1 MKNNKH
7 CHVRLAKHRAC
18 ILSATLVSPLLL
30 VAIIYT
36 QADAQNPTQTASVT
50 VASQKTTTTTVA
62 PAIVDNL
69 EQEQE
74 QEQEHDTDTDTDSI
88 SYGFEALQNS
98 FAIDIDLPVENLDDN
113 PNSAQLVKFS
123 SLTPSLLALIMQQN
137 GVDINDKQNYR
148 LIDAKGHIMPMAIR
162 PVSKQSSVNQVL
174 QVVSVETDN
183 PNAVE
188 KLRHAL
194 TVQFDN
200 PDNQQS
206 INIDLSNLPSNPV
219 AAVTNSPVRTWWL
232 TNPNFAKTQ
241 PALSTEQ
248 SVNLWLKFLPVNSAP
263 PSKRPLQLQIY
274 GSDDLQ
280 SWQMVSQTVVS
291 PFDPSQ
297 PTQRGQ
303 PSQMVATQADG
314 TNQPIATGNAIAIEP
329 QQANY
334 RYWQVVANQ
343 PINLE
348 AASLNRMVSEASFF
362 LTRASFSKTKDNANQ
377 WRLSL
382 AQPMLTTGVSFFVP
396 ENQLW
401 QVSINVPEQ
410 EANQLAKINKTA
422 NVSNDKTLANS
433 QIDKNHTT
441 VSWQPTLTK
450 SLQLGGQ
457 MQQDD
462 LPVDLLTPMY
472 EMYFLAQGTAPYRLV
487 INEPPVLQQPNIT
500 LSNQQLTS
508 LGNTVE
514 GQMQNIEALN
524 NPNASFERY
533 KTWALWGVLA
543 AIVAAL
549 ALIALRLYQQTT
561 TQAPKE

>member
-1 MKNNKH
+1 MKKNKH
-7 CHVRLAKHRAC
+7 CQVKLAKYRAC
-18 ILSATLVSPLLL
+18 ILSVTLVSPLLL

-50 VASQKTTTTTVA
+50 VTSQKTTTTVA

-69 EQEQE
+69 EQEQK
-74 QEQEHDTDTDTDSI
+74 HDTDSI

-98 FAIDIDLPVENLDDN
+98 FVIDIDLPVEDLQDN

-137 GVDINDKQNYR
+137 GATISDKQNYR

-162 PVSKQSSVNQVL
+162 QVSKQSSVNQVL

-194 TVQFDN
+194 TVQLDN

-206 INIDLSNLPSNPV
+206 INIDLSNLPSNQV

-232 TNPNFAKTQ
+232 TNPNFAKNQ

-248 SVNLWLKFLPVNSAP
+248 AVNLWLKFLPVNSAQ

-291 PFDPSQ
+291 PFSPS
-297 PTQRGQ
+297 QRGQ
-303 PSQMVATQADG
+303 PSQMLAPQADG

-362 LTRASFSKTKDNANQ
+362 LTHASFSKTKDDANQ

-401 QVSINVPEQ
+401 QVRISVPEQ

-433 QIDKNHTT
+433 QIDKNHTV

-450 SLQLGGQ
+450 SLQLSGQ

-487 INEPPVLQQPNIT
+487 INEPGVLQQPNIT

>member
-1 MKNNKH
+1 MKKNKH
-7 CHVRLAKHRAC
+7 CQVKLAKYRAC
-18 ILSATLVSPLLL
+18 ILSVTLVSPLLL

-50 VASQKTTTTTVA
+50 VTSQKTTTTVA

-69 EQEQE
+69 EQEQK
-74 QEQEHDTDTDTDSI
+74 HDTDSI

-98 FAIDIDLPVENLDDN
+98 FVIDIDLPVEDLQDN

-137 GVDINDKQNYR
+137 GATISDKQNYR

-194 TVQFDN
+194 TVQLDN
-200 PDNQQS
+200 PNNQQS

-232 TNPNFAKTQ
+232 TNPNFAKTE

-248 SVNLWLKFLPVNSAP
+248 AVNLWLKFLPVNSAQ

-291 PFDPSQ
+291 PFSPS
-297 PTQRGQ
+297 QRGQ
-303 PSQMVATQADG
+303 PSQMLAPQADG

-343 PINLE
+343 PVNLE
-348 AASLNRMVSEASFF
+348 AASLNRRVSEPSFF
-362 LTRASFSKTKDNANQ
+362 LTHASFSKTKDDANQ

-401 QVSINVPEQ
+401 QVRISVPEQ

-450 SLQLGGQ
+450 SLHLDGQ

-462 LPVDLLTPMY
+462 LPVNLLTPMY

-487 INEPPVLQQPNIT
+487 INEPGVLQQPNIT

>member
-1 MKNNKH
+1 MKKNKH

-36 QADAQNPTQTASVT
+36 QADAQNPTQTASIT
-50 VASQKTTTTTVA
+50 VASQKTTTTTTVA
-62 PAIVDNL
+62 PAIVDNS
-69 EQEQE
+69 
-74 QEQEHDTDTDTDSI
+74 EQEHDTDNI

-137 GVDINDKQNYR
+137 GVSISDKQNYR

-194 TVQFDN
+194 TVQLDN

-219 AAVTNSPVRTWWL
+219 AAVTNNPVRTWWL
-232 TNPNFAKTQ
+232 TNPNFAKNQ
-241 PALSTEQ
+241 SNLSTEQ
-248 SVNLWLKFLPVNSAP
+248 AVNLWLKFLPVNSAQ

-291 PFDPSQ
+291 PFSPSQ
-297 PTQRGQ
+297 STQH
-303 PSQMVATQADG
+303 SQMVAPQADG

-362 LTRASFSKTKDNANQ
+362 LTRASFSKVKDDTNQ

-401 QVSINVPEQ
+401 QVSIKVPEQ

-422 NVSNDKTLANS
+422 NVSNDKILANS

-462 LPVDLLTPMY
+462 LPVNLLTPMY

-487 INEPPVLQQPNIT
+487 INEPRVLQQPNIT

-524 NPNASFERY
+524 NPNAAFERY

>member
-1 MKNNKH
+1 MKKNKH

-36 QADAQNPTQTASVT
+36 QADAQNPTQTASLT
-50 VASQKTTTTTVA
+50 IASQKTTTTVA
-62 PAIVDNL
+62 PAIVDNS
-69 EQEQE
+69 E
-74 QEQEHDTDTDTDSI
+74 QEQEHDTESI
-88 SYGFEALQNS
+88 NYGFEALQNS
-98 FAIDIDLPVENLDDN
+98 FAIDIDLPGENQEDN
-113 PNSAQLVKFS
+113 PNSAQLIKFS

-137 GVDINDKQNYR
+137 GATISDKQNYR
-148 LIDAKGHIMPMAIR
+148 LIDAKGHIMPIAIR

-194 TVQFDN
+194 TVQLDN

-232 TNPNFAKTQ
+232 TNPNFAKNQ

-248 SVNLWLKFLPVNSAP
+248 AVNLWLKFLPVNSAQ

-291 PFDPSQ
+291 PFS
-297 PTQRGQ
+297 PTQ
-303 PSQMVATQADG
+303 PSQMVAPQADG

-329 QQANY
+329 QRANY

-362 LTRASFSKTKDNANQ
+362 LTRASFSKTKDDANQ

-487 INEPPVLQQPNIT
+487 INEPRVLQQPNIT

>member
-1 MKNNKH
+1 MKKNKH

-36 QADAQNPTQTASVT
+36 QADAQNPTQTASIT

-62 PAIVDNL
+62 PAIVDNS
-69 EQEQE
+69 EQA
-74 QEQEHDTDTDTDSI
+74 HDTDNI

-98 FAIDIDLPVENLDDN
+98 FAIDIDLPGENQADN

-137 GVDINDKQNYR
+137 GVSISDKQNYR

-194 TVQFDN
+194 TVQLDN

-219 AAVTNSPVRTWWL
+219 AAVTNNPVRTWWL
-232 TNPNFAKTQ
+232 TNPNFAKNQ
-241 PALSTEQ
+241 SNLSTEQ
-248 SVNLWLKFLPVNSAP
+248 AVNLWLKFLPVNSAQ

-291 PFDPSQ
+291 PFSPSQ
-297 PTQRGQ
+297 STQH
-303 PSQMVATQADG
+303 SQMVAPQADG

-362 LTRASFSKTKDNANQ
+362 LTRASFSKTKDDANQ

>member
-1 MKNNKH
+1 M
-7 CHVRLAKHRAC
+7 
-18 ILSATLVSPLLL
+18 L

-50 VASQKTTTTTVA
+50 VASQKTTTTTTVA
-62 PAIVDNL
+62 PAIVDKS
-69 EQEQE
+69 
-74 QEQEHDTDTDTDSI
+74 EQEHDTDNI

-137 GVDINDKQNYR
+137 GATISDKQNYR

-194 TVQFDN
+194 TVQLDN

-232 TNPNFAKTQ
+232 TNPNFAKNQ

-248 SVNLWLKFLPVNSAP
+248 AVNLWLKFLPVNSAQ

-297 PTQRGQ
+297 STQPTQH
-303 PSQMVATQADG
+303 SQMVAAQADG

-362 LTRASFSKTKDNANQ
+362 LTHASFSKTKDDANQ

-410 EANQLAKINKTA
+410 EVNQLAKINKTA

-450 SLQLGGQ
+450 SLHLDGQ

-462 LPVDLLTPMY
+462 LPVNLLTPMY

-487 INEPPVLQQPNIT
+487 INEPRVLQQPNIT

>member
-1 MKNNKH
+1 MKKNKH
-7 CHVRLAKHRAC
+7 CHVRLAKYRAC
-18 ILSATLVSPLLL
+18 ILSVTLVSPLLL

-50 VASQKTTTTTVA
+50 VASQKATTTTVA
-62 PAIVDNL
+62 PAIVDNS
-69 EQEQE
+69 
-74 QEQEHDTDTDTDSI
+74 EQEHDTDNI

-98 FAIDIDLPVENLDDN
+98 FAIDIDLPGENQADN

-137 GVDINDKQNYR
+137 GVSISDKQNYR
-148 LIDAKGHIMPMAIR
+148 LIDAKGHIMPTAIR

-194 TVQFDN
+194 TVQLDN

-219 AAVTNSPVRTWWL
+219 AAVTNNPVRTWWL
-232 TNPNFAKTQ
+232 TNPNFAKNQ
-241 PALSTEQ
+241 SNLSTEQ
-248 SVNLWLKFLPVNSAP
+248 AVNLWLKFLPVNSAQ

-291 PFDPSQ
+291 PFSPSQ
-297 PTQRGQ
+297 STQH
-303 PSQMVATQADG
+303 SQMVAPQADG
-314 TNQPIATGNAIAIEP
+314 TNQPIAAGNAIAIEP

-362 LTRASFSKTKDNANQ
+362 LTRASFSKVKDDTNQ

-422 NVSNDKTLANS
+422 NVSNDKILANS

-462 LPVDLLTPMY
+462 LPVNLLTPMY

-487 INEPPVLQQPNIT
+487 INEPRVLQQPNIT

-533 KTWALWGVLA
+533 KKWALWGVLA

>member
-1 MKNNKH
+1 MKKNKH
-7 CHVRLAKHRAC
+7 CHVRLAKYRAC
-18 ILSATLVSPLLL
+18 ILSVTLVSPLLL

-50 VASQKTTTTTVA
+50 VASQKATTTTVA
-62 PAIVDNL
+62 PAIVDNS
-69 EQEQE
+69 
-74 QEQEHDTDTDTDSI
+74 EQEHDTDNI

-98 FAIDIDLPVENLDDN
+98 FAIDIDLPGENQADN

-194 TVQFDN
+194 TVQLDN

-219 AAVTNSPVRTWWL
+219 AAVTNNPVRTWWL
-232 TNPNFAKTQ
+232 TNPNFAKNQ
-241 PALSTEQ
+241 SNLSTEQ
-248 SVNLWLKFLPVNSAP
+248 AVNLWLKFLPVNSAQ

-291 PFDPSQ
+291 PFSPSQ
-297 PTQRGQ
+297 STQH
-303 PSQMVATQADG
+303 SQMVAPQADG

-362 LTRASFSKTKDNANQ
+362 LTRASFSKVKDDTNQ

-401 QVSINVPEQ
+401 QVSIKVPEQ

-422 NVSNDKTLANS
+422 NVSNDKILANS

-462 LPVDLLTPMY
+462 LPVNLLTPMY

-487 INEPPVLQQPNIT
+487 INEPRVLQQPNIT

-543 AIVAAL
+543 AIIAAL

>member
-1 MKNNKH
+1 MKKNKH
-7 CHVRLAKHRAC
+7 CQVKLAKYRAC
-18 ILSATLVSPLLL
+18 ILSVTLVSPLLL

-50 VASQKTTTTTVA
+50 VTSQKTTTTVA

-69 EQEQE
+69 EQEQK
-74 QEQEHDTDTDTDSI
+74 HDTDSI

-98 FAIDIDLPVENLDDN
+98 FVIDIDLPVEDLQDN

-137 GVDINDKQNYR
+137 GATISDKQNYR

-162 PVSKQSSVNQVL
+162 QVSKQSSVNQVL

-194 TVQFDN
+194 TVQLDN

-206 INIDLSNLPSNPV
+206 INIDLSNLPSNQV

-232 TNPNFAKTQ
+232 TNPNFAKNQ

-248 SVNLWLKFLPVNSAP
+248 AVNLWLKFLPVNSAQ

-291 PFDPSQ
+291 PFSPS
-297 PTQRGQ
+297 QRGQ
-303 PSQMVATQADG
+303 PSQMLAPQADG

-362 LTRASFSKTKDNANQ
+362 LTRASFSKTKEDANQ

-410 EANQLAKINKTA
+410 EVNQLAKINKTA

-487 INEPPVLQQPNIT
+487 INEPGVLQQPNIT

>member
-1 MKNNKH
+1 MKKNKH

-50 VASQKTTTTTVA
+50 VASQKTTTTMVA
-62 PAIVDNL
+62 PAIVDNS
-69 EQEQE
+69 
-74 QEQEHDTDTDTDSI
+74 EQEHDTDSI

-98 FAIDIDLPVENLDDN
+98 FAIDIDLPGENQENN

-137 GVDINDKQNYR
+137 GATISDKQNYR

-194 TVQFDN
+194 TVQLDN
-200 PDNQQS
+200 PNNQQS

-232 TNPNFAKTQ
+232 TNPNFAKTE
-241 PALSTEQ
+241 PTLSTEQ
-248 SVNLWLKFLPVNSAP
+248 AVNLWLKFLPVNAAQ

-291 PFDPSQ
+291 PFSPSQ
-297 PTQRGQ
+297 ATQPSQ
-303 PSQMVATQADG
+303 SSQMVAAQADG
-314 TNQPIATGNAIAIEP
+314 SNQPIATGHAIAIEP

-343 PINLE
+343 PVNLE
-348 AASLNRMVSEASFF
+348 AASLNRRVSEPSFF
-362 LTRASFSKTKDNANQ
+362 LTRASFSKTKEDANQ

-401 QVSINVPEQ
+401 QVSISVPEQ
-410 EANQLAKINKTA
+410 EANQLAKINNTA
-422 NVSNDKTLANS
+422 NVGNDKTLATT
-433 QIDKNHTT
+433 QIDKNHTV

-462 LPVDLLTPMY
+462 LPVNLLTPMY

-487 INEPPVLQQPNIT
+487 INEPRVLQQPNIT

-524 NPNASFERY
+524 NPNAAFERY

>member
-1 MKNNKH
+1 MKKNKH
-7 CHVRLAKHRAC
+7 CHVKLAKHRAC

-50 VASQKTTTTTVA
+50 VTSQKTTTTVA

-69 EQEQE
+69 EQEQK
-74 QEQEHDTDTDTDSI
+74 HDTDSI

-98 FAIDIDLPVENLDDN
+98 FVIDIDLPVEDLQDN

-137 GVDINDKQNYR
+137 GATISDKQNYR

-194 TVQFDN
+194 NVQLNN

-206 INIDLSNLPSNPV
+206 INIDFSNLPSNPV

-232 TNPNFAKTQ
+232 TNPNFAKNQ

-248 SVNLWLKFLPVNSAP
+248 AVNLWLKFLPVNSAQ

-297 PTQRGQ
+297 STQPTQH
-303 PSQMVATQADG
+303 SQMLAPQADG
-314 TNQPIATGNAIAIEP
+314 SNQPIATGNAIAIEP

-362 LTRASFSKTKDNANQ
+362 LTHASFSKTKDDANQ

-410 EANQLAKINKTA
+410 EVNQLAKINKTA

-433 QIDKNHTT
+433 QIDKNHTV

-450 SLQLGGQ
+450 SLHLDGQ

-462 LPVDLLTPMY
+462 LPVNLLTPMY

-487 INEPPVLQQPNIT
+487 INEPRVLQQPNIT

>member
-1 MKNNKH
+1 MKKNKH
-7 CHVRLAKHRAC
+7 CQVKLAKYRAC
-18 ILSATLVSPLLL
+18 ILSVTLVSPLLL

-50 VASQKTTTTTVA
+50 VTSQKTTTTVA

-69 EQEQE
+69 EQEQK
-74 QEQEHDTDTDTDSI
+74 HDTDSI

-98 FAIDIDLPVENLDDN
+98 FVIDIDLPVEDLQDN

-137 GVDINDKQNYR
+137 GATISDKQNYR

-194 TVQFDN
+194 NVQLNN

-206 INIDLSNLPSNPV
+206 INIDLSNLPSNQV

-232 TNPNFAKTQ
+232 TNPNFAKNQ

-248 SVNLWLKFLPVNSAP
+248 AVNLWLKFLPVNSAQ

-291 PFDPSQ
+291 PFSPS
-297 PTQRGQ
+297 QRGQ
-303 PSQMVATQADG
+303 PSQMLAPQADG

-348 AASLNRMVSEASFF
+348 AASLNRRVSEASFF
-362 LTRASFSKTKDNANQ
+362 LTHASFSKTKDDANQ

-410 EANQLAKINKTA
+410 EVNQLAKINKTA

-487 INEPPVLQQPNIT
+487 INEPGVLQQPNIT

>member
-1 MKNNKH
+1 MKKNKH

-50 VASQKTTTTTVA
+50 VTSQKTTTTVA

-69 EQEQE
+69 EQEQK
-74 QEQEHDTDTDTDSI
+74 HDTDSI

-98 FAIDIDLPVENLDDN
+98 FVIDIDLPVEDLQDN

-137 GVDINDKQNYR
+137 GATISDKQNYR

-194 TVQFDN
+194 NVQLNN

-206 INIDLSNLPSNPV
+206 INIDFSNLPSNPV

-248 SVNLWLKFLPVNSAP
+248 AVNLWLKFLPVNSAQ

-297 PTQRGQ
+297 STQPTQH
-303 PSQMVATQADG
+303 SQMVAPQADG
-314 TNQPIATGNAIAIEP
+314 SNQPIATGNAIAIEP

-343 PINLE
+343 PVNLE
-348 AASLNRMVSEASFF
+348 AASLNRRVSEPSFF
-362 LTRASFSKTKDNANQ
+362 LTRASFSKTKEDANQ

-422 NVSNDKTLANS
+422 NVSNDKILANS
-433 QIDKNHTT
+433 QIDKNHTV

-462 LPVDLLTPMY
+462 LPVNLLTPMY

-487 INEPPVLQQPNIT
+487 INEPRVLQQPNIT

>member
-18 ILSATLVSPLLL
+18 ILSVTLVSPLLL

-50 VASQKTTTTTVA
+50 VASQKTTTTTTVA
-62 PAIVDNL
+62 PAIVDKS
-69 EQEQE
+69 
-74 QEQEHDTDTDTDSI
+74 EQEHDTDNI

-98 FAIDIDLPVENLDDN
+98 FAIDIDLPGENQADN

-137 GVDINDKQNYR
+137 GVSISDKQNYR

-194 TVQFDN
+194 TVQLDN

-219 AAVTNSPVRTWWL
+219 AAVANSPVRTWWL
-232 TNPNFAKTQ
+232 TNPNFAKNQST
-241 PALSTEQ
+241 LSTEQ
-248 SVNLWLKFLPVNSAP
+248 AVNLWLKFLPVNSAQ

-291 PFDPSQ
+291 PFN
-297 PTQRGQ
+297 PTQH
-303 PSQMVATQADG
+303 SQMVAPQADG
-314 TNQPIATGNAIAIEP
+314 SNQPIATGNAIAIEP

-362 LTRASFSKTKDNANQ
+362 LTRASFSKTKDDTSQ

-487 INEPPVLQQPNIT
+487 INEPGVLQQPNIT

>member
-1 MKNNKH
+1 MKKNKH
-7 CHVRLAKHRAC
+7 CQVKLAKYRAC
-18 ILSATLVSPLLL
+18 ILSVTLVSPLLL

-50 VASQKTTTTTVA
+50 VTSQKTTTTVA

-69 EQEQE
+69 EQEQK
-74 QEQEHDTDTDTDSI
+74 HDTDSI

-98 FAIDIDLPVENLDDN
+98 FVIDIDLPVEDLQDN

-137 GVDINDKQNYR
+137 GATISDKQNYR

-162 PVSKQSSVNQVL
+162 QVSKQSSVNQVL

-194 TVQFDN
+194 NVQLNN

-206 INIDLSNLPSNPV
+206 INIDFSNLPSNPV

-232 TNPNFAKTQ
+232 TNPNFAKNQ

-248 SVNLWLKFLPVNSAP
+248 AVNLWLKFLPVNSAQ

-297 PTQRGQ
+297 STQPTQH
-303 PSQMVATQADG
+303 SQMVAAQADG
-314 TNQPIATGNAIAIEP
+314 SNQPIATGNAIAIEP

-343 PINLE
+343 PVNLE

-362 LTRASFSKTKDNANQ
+362 LTHASFSKTKDDANQ

-401 QVSINVPEQ
+401 QVRISVPEQ
-410 EANQLAKINKTA
+410 EVNQLAKINKTA

-487 INEPPVLQQPNIT
+487 INEPRVLQQPNIT

>member
-1 MKNNKH
+1 MKKNKH

-62 PAIVDNL
+62 PAIVDNS
-69 EQEQE
+69 
-74 QEQEHDTDTDTDSI
+74 EQEHDTDSI

-98 FAIDIDLPVENLDDN
+98 FAIDIDLPGENQADN

-137 GVDINDKQNYR
+137 GATISDKQNYR

-194 TVQFDN
+194 TVQLDN

-241 PALSTEQ
+241 PTLSTEQ
-248 SVNLWLKFLPVNSAP
+248 AVNLWLKFLPVNSAQ

-291 PFDPSQ
+291 PFDSS
-297 PTQRGQ
+297 QRGQ
-303 PSQMVATQADG
+303 PSQMVAPQADG
-314 TNQPIATGNAIAIEP
+314 SNQPIATGNAIAIEP

-343 PINLE
+343 PVNLE
-348 AASLNRMVSEASFF
+348 AASLNRRVSEPSFF
-362 LTRASFSKTKDNANQ
+362 LTRASFSKTKDDANQ

-487 INEPPVLQQPNIT
+487 INEPRVLQQPNIT

>member
-1 MKNNKH
+1 MKKNKH

-50 VASQKTTTTTVA
+50 VASQKATTTTVA
-62 PAIVDNL
+62 PAIVDKS
-69 EQEQE
+69 
-74 QEQEHDTDTDTDSI
+74 EQEHDTDNI

-98 FAIDIDLPVENLDDN
+98 FAIDIDLPGENQADN

-137 GVDINDKQNYR
+137 GVSISDKQNYR

-194 TVQFDN
+194 TVQLDN

-219 AAVTNSPVRTWWL
+219 AAVTNNPVRTWWL
-232 TNPNFAKTQ
+232 TNPNFAKNQ
-241 PALSTEQ
+241 SNLSTEQ
-248 SVNLWLKFLPVNSAP
+248 AVNLWLKFLPVNSAQ

-291 PFDPSQ
+291 PFSPSQ
-297 PTQRGQ
+297 STQH
-303 PSQMVATQADG
+303 SQMVAPQADG

-362 LTRASFSKTKDNANQ
+362 LTRASFSKVKDDTNQ

-433 QIDKNHTT
+433 QIDKNNTT
-441 VSWQPTLTK
+441 VGWQPTLTK

-472 EMYFLAQGTAPYRLV
+472 EMYFLAQGIAPYRLV

>member
-1 MKNNKH
+1 MKKNKH
-7 CHVRLAKHRAC
+7 CQVKLAKYRAC
-18 ILSATLVSPLLL
+18 ILSVTLVSPLLL

-62 PAIVDNL
+62 PAIVDKS
-69 EQEQE
+69 
-74 QEQEHDTDTDTDSI
+74 EQEHDTDNI

-98 FAIDIDLPVENLDDN
+98 FAIDIDLPGENQADN

-137 GVDINDKQNYR
+137 GATISDKQNYR

-194 TVQFDN
+194 TVQLDN

-232 TNPNFAKTQ
+232 TNPNFAKNQST
-241 PALSTEQ
+241 LSTAQ
-248 SVNLWLKFLPVNSAP
+248 AVNLWLKFLPVNSAQ

-297 PTQRGQ
+297 STQPTQH
-303 PSQMVATQADG
+303 SQMVAAQADG
-314 TNQPIATGNAIAIEP
+314 SNQPIATGNAIAIEP

-343 PINLE
+343 PVNLE

-362 LTRASFSKTKDNANQ
+362 LTHASFSKTKDDANQ

-401 QVSINVPEQ
+401 QVRISVPEQ

-487 INEPPVLQQPNIT
+487 INEPGVLQQPNIT

>member
-1 MKNNKH
+1 MKKNKH
-7 CHVRLAKHRAC
+7 CQVKLAKYRAC
-18 ILSATLVSPLLL
+18 ILSVTLVSPLLL

-50 VASQKTTTTTVA
+50 VVSQKTTTTVA

-69 EQEQE
+69 EQEQK
-74 QEQEHDTDTDTDSI
+74 HDTDSI

-98 FAIDIDLPVENLDDN
+98 FVIDIDLPVEDLQDN

-137 GVDINDKQNYR
+137 GATISDKQNYR

-194 TVQFDN
+194 NVQLNN

-206 INIDLSNLPSNPV
+206 INIDFSNLPSNPV

-232 TNPNFAKTQ
+232 TNPNFAKTE
-241 PALSTEQ
+241 PTLSTEQ
-248 SVNLWLKFLPVNSAP
+248 AVNLWLKFLPVNAAQ

-291 PFDPSQ
+291 PFSPS
-297 PTQRGQ
+297 QRGQ
-303 PSQMVATQADG
+303 PSQMLAPQADG

-343 PINLE
+343 PVNLE
-348 AASLNRMVSEASFF
+348 AASLNRRVSEASFF
-362 LTRASFSKTKDNANQ
+362 LTHASFSKTKDDANQ

-401 QVSINVPEQ
+401 QVRISVPEQ
-410 EANQLAKINKTA
+410 EVNQLAKINKTA

-487 INEPPVLQQPNIT
+487 INEPGVLQQPNIT

>member
-1 MKNNKH
+1 MKKNKH

-62 PAIVDNL
+62 PAIVDKS
-69 EQEQE
+69 
-74 QEQEHDTDTDTDSI
+74 EQEHDTDNI

-98 FAIDIDLPVENLDDN
+98 FAIDIDLPGENQADN

-194 TVQFDN
+194 TVQLDN

-219 AAVTNSPVRTWWL
+219 AAVTNNPVRTWWL
-232 TNPNFAKTQ
+232 TNPNFAKNQ
-241 PALSTEQ
+241 SNLSTEQ
-248 SVNLWLKFLPVNSAP
+248 AVNLWLKFLPVNSAQ

-291 PFDPSQ
+291 PFSPSQSTQ
-297 PTQRGQ
+297 PTQH
-303 PSQMVATQADG
+303 SQMVAPQADG

-362 LTRASFSKTKDNANQ
+362 LTRASFSKVKDDTNQ

-401 QVSINVPEQ
+401 QVSIKVPEQ

-462 LPVDLLTPMY
+462 LPVNLLTPMY

-487 INEPPVLQQPNIT
+487 INEPRVLQQPNIT
-500 LSNQQLTS
+500 LSNQQLTR

-543 AIVAAL
+543 AIIAAL

>member
-1 MKNNKH
+1 MKKNKH
-7 CHVRLAKHRAC
+7 CHVKLAKHRAC

-50 VASQKTTTTTVA
+50 VTSQKTTTTVA

-69 EQEQE
+69 EQEQK
-74 QEQEHDTDTDTDSI
+74 HDTDSI

-98 FAIDIDLPVENLDDN
+98 FVIDIDLPVEDLQDN

-137 GVDINDKQNYR
+137 GATISDKQNYR

-194 TVQFDN
+194 TVQLDN

-206 INIDLSNLPSNPV
+206 INIDLSNLPSNQV

-232 TNPNFAKTQ
+232 TNPNFAKNQ

-248 SVNLWLKFLPVNSAP
+248 AVNLWLKFLPVNSAQ

-291 PFDPSQ
+291 PFSPS
-297 PTQRGQ
+297 QRGQ
-303 PSQMVATQADG
+303 PSQMLAPQADG

-362 LTRASFSKTKDNANQ
+362 LTHASFSKTKDDANQ

-401 QVSINVPEQ
+401 QVRISVPEQ

-422 NVSNDKTLANS
+422 NVSNDKTLATT
-433 QIDKNHTT
+433 QIDKNHTV

-450 SLQLGGQ
+450 SLHLDGQ

-487 INEPPVLQQPNIT
+487 INEPGVLQQPNIT

>member
-1 MKNNKH
+1 MKKNKH

-50 VASQKTTTTTVA
+50 VASQKTTTTTVV

-74 QEQEHDTDTDTDSI
+74 QEHDTDSI

-98 FAIDIDLPVENLDDN
+98 FAIDIDLPGENQADN

-137 GVDINDKQNYR
+137 GVSISDKQNYR

-194 TVQFDN
+194 TVQLDN

-232 TNPNFAKTQ
+232 TNPNFAKNQ
-241 PALSTEQ
+241 SNLSTEQ
-248 SVNLWLKFLPVNSAP
+248 AVNLWLKFLPVNSAQ

-291 PFDPSQ
+291 PFSPSQ
-297 PTQRGQ
+297 STQH
-303 PSQMVATQADG
+303 SQMVAPQADG

-362 LTRASFSKTKDNANQ
+362 LTRASFSKVKDDTNQ

-410 EANQLAKINKTA
+410 EVNQLAKINKTA
-422 NVSNDKTLANS
+422 NVSNDKILANS

-462 LPVDLLTPMY
+462 LPVNLLTPMY

-487 INEPPVLQQPNIT
+487 INEPRVLQQPNIT

-543 AIVAAL
+543 AIIAAL

>member
-1 MKNNKH
+1 MKKNKH
-7 CHVRLAKHRAC
+7 CQVKLAKYRAC
-18 ILSATLVSPLLL
+18 ILSVTLVSPLLL

-50 VASQKTTTTTVA
+50 VASQKTNVTTVA
-62 PAIVDNL
+62 PAIVDNS
-69 EQEQE
+69 EQEQK
-74 QEQEHDTDTDTDSI
+74 HDTDSI

-98 FAIDIDLPVENLDDN
+98 FVIDIDLPGENQEDN

-137 GVDINDKQNYR
+137 GATISDKQNYR

-162 PVSKQSSVNQVL
+162 PVSNQSSVNQVL

-194 TVQFDN
+194 TVQLDN

-232 TNPNFAKTQ
+232 TNHNFAKNQST
-241 PALSTEQ
+241 LSTEQ
-248 SVNLWLKFLPVNSAP
+248 AVNLWLKFLPVNSAQ

-291 PFDPSQ
+291 PFSRSQ
-297 PTQRGQ
+297 PTQT
-303 PSQMVATQADG
+303 VAPQVDG
-314 TNQPIATGNAIAIEP
+314 SNQPIATGNAIAIEP

-362 LTRASFSKTKDNANQ
+362 LTRASFSKTKDDANQ

-401 QVSINVPEQ
+401 QVSISVPEQ

-487 INEPPVLQQPNIT
+487 INEPRVLQQPNIT

>member
-1 MKNNKH
+1 MKKNKH

-62 PAIVDNL
+62 PAIVDNS
-69 EQEQE
+69 
-74 QEQEHDTDTDTDSI
+74 EQEHDTDSI

-98 FAIDIDLPVENLDDN
+98 FAIDIDLPGENQADN

-137 GVDINDKQNYR
+137 GATISDKQNYR

-194 TVQFDN
+194 TVQLDN

-232 TNPNFAKTQ
+232 TNPNFAKNQ
-241 PALSTEQ
+241 SNLSTEQ
-248 SVNLWLKFLPVNSAP
+248 AVNLWLKFLPVNAAQ

-297 PTQRGQ
+297 STQPTQH
-303 PSQMVATQADG
+303 SQMVAAQTDG
-314 TNQPIATGNAIAIEP
+314 SNQPIATGHAIAIEP

-343 PINLE
+343 PVNLE
-348 AASLNRMVSEASFF
+348 AASLNRRVSEASLF
-362 LTRASFSKTKDNANQ
+362 LTRASFSKTKEDANQ

-401 QVSINVPEQ
+401 QVRISVPEQ

-450 SLQLGGQ
+450 SLQLAGQ

-487 INEPPVLQQPNIT
+487 INEPRVLQQPNIT
-500 LSNQQLTS
+500 LSNQQLAS

>member
-1 MKNNKH
+1 MKKNKH
-7 CHVRLAKHRAC
+7 CQVKLAKYRAC
-18 ILSATLVSPLLL
+18 ILSVTLVSPLLL

-50 VASQKTTTTTVA
+50 VTSQKTTTTVA

-69 EQEQE
+69 EQEQK
-74 QEQEHDTDTDTDSI
+74 HDTDSI

-98 FAIDIDLPVENLDDN
+98 FVIDIDLPVEDLQDN

-137 GVDINDKQNYR
+137 GATISDKQNYR

-194 TVQFDN
+194 TVQLDN

-206 INIDLSNLPSNPV
+206 INIDLSNLPSNQV

-232 TNPNFAKTQ
+232 TNPNFAKNQ

-248 SVNLWLKFLPVNSAP
+248 AVNLWLKFLPVNSAQ

-291 PFDPSQ
+291 PFSPS
-297 PTQRGQ
+297 QRGQ
-303 PSQMVATQADG
+303 PSQMLAPQADG

-343 PINLE
+343 PVNLE

-362 LTRASFSKTKDNANQ
+362 LTHASFSKTKDDANQ

-401 QVSINVPEQ
+401 QVRISVPEQ
-410 EANQLAKINKTA
+410 EVNQLAKINKTA

-487 INEPPVLQQPNIT
+487 INEPGVLQQPNIT

>member
-1 MKNNKH
+1 MKKNKH
-7 CHVRLAKHRAC
+7 CQVKLAKYRAC
-18 ILSATLVSPLLL
+18 ILSVTLVSPLLL

-50 VASQKTTTTTVA
+50 VTSQKTTTTVA

-69 EQEQE
+69 EQEQK
-74 QEQEHDTDTDTDSI
+74 HDTDSI

-98 FAIDIDLPVENLDDN
+98 FVIDIDLPVEDLQDN

-137 GVDINDKQNYR
+137 GATISDKQNYR

-194 TVQFDN
+194 TVQLDN
-200 PDNQQS
+200 PNNQQS

-232 TNPNFAKTQ
+232 TNPNFAKTE

-248 SVNLWLKFLPVNSAP
+248 AVNLWLKFLPVNSAQ

-291 PFDPSQ
+291 PFSPS
-297 PTQRGQ
+297 QRGQ
-303 PSQMVATQADG
+303 PSQMLAPQADG

-362 LTRASFSKTKDNANQ
+362 LTHASFSKTKDDANQ

-401 QVSINVPEQ
+401 QVRISVPEQ

-487 INEPPVLQQPNIT
+487 INEPGVLQQPNIT

>member
-1 MKNNKH
+1 MKKNKH

-18 ILSATLVSPLLL
+18 ILSATLVSPLFLI
-30 VAIIYT
+30 AIIYT

-50 VASQKTTTTTVA
+50 VASQTQTTTVV
-62 PAIVDNL
+62 PAIVDNS
-69 EQEQE
+69 
-74 QEQEHDTDTDTDSI
+74 EQEHDTDSI

-98 FAIDIDLPVENLDDN
+98 FAIDIDLPGENQEN
-113 PNSAQLVKFS
+113 NSNTAQLVKFS

-137 GVDINDKQNYR
+137 GVSISDKENYR

-194 TVQFDN
+194 TVQLDN

-206 INIDLSNLPSNPV
+206 INIDFSNLPSNPV
-219 AAVTNSPVRTWWL
+219 AAVANSPVRTWWL
-232 TNPNFAKTQ
+232 TNPNFAKNQST
-241 PALSTEQ
+241 LSTEQ
-248 SVNLWLKFLPVNSAP
+248 AVNLWLKFLPVNSAQ

-291 PFDPSQ
+291 PFN
-297 PTQRGQ
+297 PTQH
-303 PSQMVATQADG
+303 SQMVAPQADG
-314 TNQPIATGNAIAIEP
+314 SNQPIATGNAIAIEP

-362 LTRASFSKTKDNANQ
+362 LTRASFSKTKDDTSQ

-487 INEPPVLQQPNIT
+487 INEPRVLQQPNIT

>member
-1 MKNNKH
+1 MKKNKH
-7 CHVRLAKHRAC
+7 CHVKLAKHRAC

-50 VASQKTTTTTVA
+50 VVSQKTTTTVA
-62 PAIVDNL
+62 PAIVDNS
-69 EQEQE
+69 
-74 QEQEHDTDTDTDSI
+74 EQEHDTDSI

-98 FAIDIDLPVENLDDN
+98 FVIDIDLPVEDLQDN

-137 GVDINDKQNYR
+137 GATISDKQNYR

-194 TVQFDN
+194 NVQLNN

-206 INIDLSNLPSNPV
+206 INIDLSNLPSNQV

-232 TNPNFAKTQ
+232 TNPNFAKNQ

-248 SVNLWLKFLPVNSAP
+248 AVNLWLKFLPVNSAQ

-291 PFDPSQ
+291 PFSPS
-297 PTQRGQ
+297 QRGQ
-303 PSQMVATQADG
+303 PSQMLAPQADG

-343 PINLE
+343 PVNLE
-348 AASLNRMVSEASFF
+348 AASLNRRVSEPSFF
-362 LTRASFSKTKDNANQ
+362 LTRASFSKTKDDANQ

-410 EANQLAKINKTA
+410 EVNQLAKINKTA

-487 INEPPVLQQPNIT
+487 INEPGVLQQPNIT

>member
-1 MKNNKH
+1 MKKNKH

-18 ILSATLVSPLLL
+18 ILAATLVSPLLL

-50 VASQKTTTTTVA
+50 VASQKTTTTTVV
-62 PAIVDNL
+62 PAIVDKS
-69 EQEQE
+69 
-74 QEQEHDTDTDTDSI
+74 EQEHDTDSI

-98 FAIDIDLPVENLDDN
+98 FAIDIDLPGESQADN

-137 GVDINDKQNYR
+137 GATISDKQNYR

-194 TVQFDN
+194 TVQLDN

-232 TNPNFAKTQ
+232 TNPNFAKNQST
-241 PALSTEQ
+241 LSTEQ
-248 SVNLWLKFLPVNSAP
+248 AVNLWLKFLPVNSAQ

-280 SWQMVSQTVVS
+280 SWHMVSQTVVS
-291 PFDPSQ
+291 PFSPSQ
-297 PTQRGQ
+297 STQH
-303 PSQMVATQADG
+303 SQMVAPQANV
-314 TNQPIATGNAIAIEP
+314 TNQPIATGNAIALEP

-362 LTRASFSKTKDNANQ
+362 LTRASFSKVKDDTNQ

-401 QVSINVPEQ
+401 QVSIKVPEQ

-422 NVSNDKTLANS
+422 NVSNDKILANS

-487 INEPPVLQQPNIT
+487 INDPRVLQQPNIT

-543 AIVAAL
+543 AIIAAL

>member
-1 MKNNKH
+1 MKKNKH
-7 CHVRLAKHRAC
+7 CHVKLAKHRAC

-50 VASQKTTTTTVA
+50 VVSQKTTTTVA

-69 EQEQE
+69 EQEQK
-74 QEQEHDTDTDTDSI
+74 HDTDSI

-98 FAIDIDLPVENLDDN
+98 FVIDIDLPVEDLQDN

-137 GVDINDKQNYR
+137 GATISDKQNYR

-194 TVQFDN
+194 NVQLNN

-206 INIDLSNLPSNPV
+206 INIDFSNLPSNPV

-232 TNPNFAKTQ
+232 TNPNFAKNQ

-248 SVNLWLKFLPVNSAP
+248 AVNLWLKFLPVNSAQ

-297 PTQRGQ
+297 STQPTQH
-303 PSQMVATQADG
+303 SQMVAAQADG
-314 TNQPIATGNAIAIEP
+314 SNQPIATGNAIAIEP

-343 PINLE
+343 PVNLE
-348 AASLNRMVSEASFF
+348 AASLNRRVSEPSFF
-362 LTRASFSKTKDNANQ
+362 LTRASFSKTKEDANQ

-401 QVSINVPEQ
+401 QVRISVPEQ

-422 NVSNDKTLANS
+422 NVSNDKTLATT
-433 QIDKNHTT
+433 QIDKNHTV

-450 SLQLGGQ
+450 SLQLSGQ

-487 INEPPVLQQPNIT
+487 INEPRVLQQPNIT

>member
-1 MKNNKH
+1 MKKNKH
-7 CHVRLAKHRAC
+7 CHVKLAKHRAC
-18 ILSATLVSPLLL
+18 ILSVTLVSPLLL

-50 VASQKTTTTTVA
+50 VTSQKTTTTVA

-69 EQEQE
+69 EQEQK
-74 QEQEHDTDTDTDSI
+74 HDTDSI

-98 FAIDIDLPVENLDDN
+98 FVIDIDLPVEDLQDN

-137 GVDINDKQNYR
+137 GATISDKQNYR

-194 TVQFDN
+194 TVQLDN

-206 INIDLSNLPSNPV
+206 INIDFSNLPSNPV

-232 TNPNFAKTQ
+232 TNPNFAKNQ

-248 SVNLWLKFLPVNSAP
+248 AINLWLKFLPVNSAQ

-297 PTQRGQ
+297 STQPTQH
-303 PSQMVATQADG
+303 SQMVAAQADG
-314 TNQPIATGNAIAIEP
+314 SNQPIATGHAIAIEP

-343 PINLE
+343 PVNLE
-348 AASLNRMVSEASFF
+348 AASLNRRVSEASFF
-362 LTRASFSKTKDNANQ
+362 LTRASFSKTKEDANQ

-401 QVSINVPEQ
+401 QVRISVPEQ

-422 NVSNDKTLANS
+422 NVSNDKTLATT

-487 INEPPVLQQPNIT
+487 INEPGVLQQPNIT

>member
-1 MKNNKH
+1 MKKNKH
-7 CHVRLAKHRAC
+7 CQVKLAKYRAC
-18 ILSATLVSPLLL
+18 ILSVTLVSPLLL

-50 VASQKTTTTTVA
+50 VVSQKTTTTVA
-62 PAIVDNL
+62 PAIVDKS
-69 EQEQE
+69 
-74 QEQEHDTDTDTDSI
+74 EQEHDTDSI
-88 SYGFEALQNS
+88 SYGFEALQNG
-98 FAIDIDLPVENLDDN
+98 FAIDIDLPGENQEDN

-137 GVDINDKQNYR
+137 GATISDKQNYR

-194 TVQFDN
+194 NVQLNN

-206 INIDLSNLPSNPV
+206 INIDFSNLPSNPV

-232 TNPNFAKTQ
+232 TNPNFAKNQ

-248 SVNLWLKFLPVNSAP
+248 AVNLWLKFLPVNSAQ

-291 PFDPSQ
+291 PFSPS
-297 PTQRGQ
+297 QRGQ
-303 PSQMVATQADG
+303 PSQMLAPQADG

-362 LTRASFSKTKDNANQ
+362 LTHASFSKTKDDANQ

-410 EANQLAKINKTA
+410 EVNQLAKINKTA

-487 INEPPVLQQPNIT
+487 INEPRVLQQPNIT

>member
-1 MKNNKH
+1 MKKNKH

-50 VASQKTTTTTVA
+50 VDSQKTTMTTVA
-62 PAIVDNL
+62 PAIVGNS
-69 EQEQE
+69 
-74 QEQEHDTDTDTDSI
+74 EQEHDTDSI

-98 FAIDIDLPVENLDDN
+98 FAIDIDLPGENQADN

-137 GVDINDKQNYR
+137 GATISDKQNYR

-194 TVQFDN
+194 TVQLDN

-206 INIDLSNLPSNPV
+206 INIDFSNLPSNPV

-232 TNPNFAKTQ
+232 TNPNFAKTE
-241 PALSTEQ
+241 PTLSTEQ
-248 SVNLWLKFLPVNSAP
+248 AVNLWLKFLPVNAAQ

-297 PTQRGQ
+297 LTQ

-314 TNQPIATGNAIAIEP
+314 TNQPIAAGNAIAIEP

-343 PINLE
+343 PVNLE
-348 AASLNRMVSEASFF
+348 AASLNRRVSEPSFF
-362 LTRASFSKTKDNANQ
+362 LTRASFSKTKEDANQ

-401 QVSINVPEQ
+401 QVRISVPEQ

-450 SLQLGGQ
+450 SLHLDGQ

-487 INEPPVLQQPNIT
+487 INEPRVLQQPNIT

>member
-1 MKNNKH
+1 MKKNKH

-36 QADAQNPTQTASVT
+36 QADAQNPTQTASIT

-62 PAIVDNL
+62 PAIVDKS
-69 EQEQE
+69 EQA
-74 QEQEHDTDTDTDSI
+74 HDTDNI

-98 FAIDIDLPVENLDDN
+98 FAIDIDLPGENQADN

-137 GVDINDKQNYR
+137 GVSISDKQNYR

-194 TVQFDN
+194 TVQLDN

-219 AAVTNSPVRTWWL
+219 AAVTNNPVRTWWL
-232 TNPNFAKTQ
+232 TNPNFAKNQ
-241 PALSTEQ
+241 SNLSTEQ
-248 SVNLWLKFLPVNSAP
+248 AVNLWLKFLPVNSAQ

-291 PFDPSQ
+291 PFSPSQ
-297 PTQRGQ
+297 STQH
-303 PSQMVATQADG
+303 SQMVAPQADG

-362 LTRASFSKTKDNANQ
+362 LTRASFSKVKDDTNQ

-401 QVSINVPEQ
+401 QVSIKVPEQ

-422 NVSNDKTLANS
+422 NVSNDKILANS

-462 LPVDLLTPMY
+462 LPVNLLTPMY

-487 INEPPVLQQPNIT
+487 INEPRVLQQPNIT

-524 NPNASFERY
+524 NPNAAFERY

>member
-1 MKNNKH
+1 MKKNKH
-7 CHVRLAKHRAC
+7 CHVKLAKHRAC

-50 VASQKTTTTTVA
+50 VTSQKTTTTVA

-69 EQEQE
+69 EQEQK
-74 QEQEHDTDTDTDSI
+74 HDTDSI
-88 SYGFEALQNS
+88 SYGFEALQNG
-98 FAIDIDLPVENLDDN
+98 FAIDIDLPGENQEDN

-137 GVDINDKQNYR
+137 GATISDKQNYR

-162 PVSKQSSVNQVL
+162 QVSKQSSVNQVL

-194 TVQFDN
+194 TVQLDN

-206 INIDLSNLPSNPV
+206 INIDLSNLPSNQV

-232 TNPNFAKTQ
+232 TNPNFAKNQ

-248 SVNLWLKFLPVNSAP
+248 AVNLWLKFLPVNSAQ

-291 PFDPSQ
+291 PFSPS
-297 PTQRGQ
+297 QRGQ
-303 PSQMVATQADG
+303 PSQMLAPQADG

-362 LTRASFSKTKDNANQ
+362 LTHASFSKTKDDANQ

-401 QVSINVPEQ
+401 QVRISVPEQ
-410 EANQLAKINKTA
+410 EVNQLAKINKTA

-487 INEPPVLQQPNIT
+487 INEPGVLQQPNIT

>member
-1 MKNNKH
+1 MKKNKH
-7 CHVRLAKHRAC
+7 CHVKLAKHRAC

-50 VASQKTTTTTVA
+50 VVSQKTTTTVA
-62 PAIVDNL
+62 PAIVDNS
-69 EQEQE
+69 
-74 QEQEHDTDTDTDSI
+74 EQEHDTDSI
-88 SYGFEALQNS
+88 SYGFEALQNG
-98 FAIDIDLPVENLDDN
+98 FAIDIDLPGENQEDN

-137 GVDINDKQNYR
+137 GVSISDKQNYR

-162 PVSKQSSVNQVL
+162 QVSKQSSVNQVL

-194 TVQFDN
+194 TVQLDN

-206 INIDLSNLPSNPV
+206 INIDLSNLPSNQV

-232 TNPNFAKTQ
+232 TNPNFAKNQ

-248 SVNLWLKFLPVNSAP
+248 AVNLWLKFLPVNSAQ

-291 PFDPSQ
+291 PFSPS
-297 PTQRGQ
+297 QRGQ
-303 PSQMVATQADG
+303 PSQMLAPQADG

-362 LTRASFSKTKDNANQ
+362 LTHASFSKTKDDANQ

-410 EANQLAKINKTA
+410 EVNQLAKINKTA

-487 INEPPVLQQPNIT
+487 INEPGVLQQPNIT

>member
-1 MKNNKH
+1 MKKNKH
-7 CHVRLAKHRAC
+7 CHVKLAKHRAC

-50 VASQKTTTTTVA
+50 VTSQKTTTTVA

-69 EQEQE
+69 EQEQK
-74 QEQEHDTDTDTDSI
+74 HDTDSI

-98 FAIDIDLPVENLDDN
+98 FVIDIDLPVEDLQDN

-137 GVDINDKQNYR
+137 GATISDKQNYR

-162 PVSKQSSVNQVL
+162 QVSKQSSVNQVL

-194 TVQFDN
+194 TVQLDN

-206 INIDLSNLPSNPV
+206 INIDLSNLPSNQV

-232 TNPNFAKTQ
+232 TNPNFAKNQ

-248 SVNLWLKFLPVNSAP
+248 AVNLWLKFLPVNSAQ

-291 PFDPSQ
+291 PFSPS
-297 PTQRGQ
+297 QRGQ
-303 PSQMVATQADG
+303 PSQMLAPQADG

-343 PINLE
+343 PVNLE

-362 LTRASFSKTKDNANQ
+362 LTHASFSKTKDDANQ

-401 QVSINVPEQ
+401 QVSINEQ
-410 EANQLAKINKTA
+410 EVNQLAKINKTA

-487 INEPPVLQQPNIT
+487 INEPGVLQQPNIT

>member
-1 MKNNKH
+1 MKKNKH
-7 CHVRLAKHRAC
+7 CQVKLAKYRAC
-18 ILSATLVSPLLL
+18 ILSVTLVSPLLL

-50 VASQKTTTTTVA
+50 VTSQKTTTTVA

-69 EQEQE
+69 EQEQK
-74 QEQEHDTDTDTDSI
+74 HDTDSI

-98 FAIDIDLPVENLDDN
+98 FVIDIDLPVEDLQDN

-137 GVDINDKQNYR
+137 GATISDKQNYR

-162 PVSKQSSVNQVL
+162 QVSKQSSVNQVL

-194 TVQFDN
+194 TVQLDN

-206 INIDLSNLPSNPV
+206 INIDLSNLPSNQV

-232 TNPNFAKTQ
+232 TNPNFAKNQ

-248 SVNLWLKFLPVNSAP
+248 AVNLWLKFLPVNSAQ

-297 PTQRGQ
+297 STQPTQH
-303 PSQMVATQADG
+303 SQMVAAQADG
-314 TNQPIATGNAIAIEP
+314 SNQPIATGNAIAIEP

-343 PINLE
+343 PVNLE
-348 AASLNRMVSEASFF
+348 AASLNRRVSEPSFF
-362 LTRASFSKTKDNANQ
+362 LTRASFSKTKEDANQ

-401 QVSINVPEQ
+401 QVRISVPEQ

-422 NVSNDKTLANS
+422 NVSNDKTLATS

-487 INEPPVLQQPNIT
+487 INEPGVLQQPNIT

>member
-1 MKNNKH
+1 MKKNKH
-7 CHVRLAKHRAC
+7 CQVKLAKYRAC
-18 ILSATLVSPLLL
+18 ILSVTLVSPLLL

-50 VASQKTTTTTVA
+50 VTSQKTTTTVA

-69 EQEQE
+69 EQEQK
-74 QEQEHDTDTDTDSI
+74 HDTDSI

-98 FAIDIDLPVENLDDN
+98 FVIDIDLPVEDLQDN

-137 GVDINDKQNYR
+137 GATISDKQNYR

-194 TVQFDN
+194 TVQLDN

-206 INIDLSNLPSNPV
+206 INIDLSNLPSNQV

-232 TNPNFAKTQ
+232 TNPNFAKNQ

-248 SVNLWLKFLPVNSAP
+248 AVNLWLKFLPVNSAQ

-291 PFDPSQ
+291 PFSPS
-297 PTQRGQ
+297 QRGQ
-303 PSQMVATQADG
+303 PSQMLAPQADG

-362 LTRASFSKTKDNANQ
+362 LTHASFSKTKDDANQ

-410 EANQLAKINKTA
+410 EVNQLAKINKTA

-487 INEPPVLQQPNIT
+487 INEPGVLQQPNIT